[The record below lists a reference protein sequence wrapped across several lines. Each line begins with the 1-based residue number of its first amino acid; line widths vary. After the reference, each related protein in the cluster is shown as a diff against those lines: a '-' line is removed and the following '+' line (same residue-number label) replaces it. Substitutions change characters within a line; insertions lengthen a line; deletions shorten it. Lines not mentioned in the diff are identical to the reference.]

1 MCACVCMRVH
11 VWVCARVR
19 MYKHK
24 YINPSQLSIYQL
36 SCHSFFY
43 QVAFSFRARS
53 STGAAMPAL
62 SGREVTLHP
71 RALER
76 ESQREGVYVC
86 VCMHCR
92 AEYGCTDKC
101 SYAHTRACGFK
112 QTPDTHSALHTL
124 YAHLCARI
132 RIPPKP

>member
-1 MCACVCMRVH
+1 MCACVWMRVH
-11 VWVCARVR
+11 VWVCARV
-19 MYKHK
+19 YKHK

-76 ESQREGVYVC
+76 ERQREGVYVC
-86 VCMHCR
+86 VH
-92 AEYGCTDKC
+92 
-101 SYAHTRACGFK
+101 
-112 QTPDTHSALHTL
+112 ALSSRVWLHGQV
-124 YAHLCARI
+124 
-132 RIPPKP
+132 